1 MMKKQLLDLLHN
13 DNHYTVDKCV
23 LKYAKKLSLDTNS
36 LILLIYFLNMNER
49 SIFDYKK
56 ILNDLD
62 FKEKELLES
71 VTILKDKKLVSIQ
84 MQKNDSG
91 MLEEIID
98 TSSFYEVLMSN
109 LLDVKESKK
118 DDNSLYDIFEKE
130 FGRTL
135 SPIEYEI
142 IGSWVESGIP
152 SELII
157 EALKEATYNGVNNLR
172 YIDKIL
178 FEWNKKGIKKAS
190 DISRVEKKE
199 EEEKEESYYEYDW
212 LNE

>member
-1 MMKKQLLDLLHN
+1 MMKKQLLDLLRN
-13 DNHYTVDKCV
+13 DNRYTVDKCV
-23 LKYAKKLSLDTNS
+23 LKYAKKLSLDANS
-36 LILLIYFLNMNER
+36 LILLIYFLNMKESSVFN
-49 SIFDYKK
+49 YKK

-84 MQKNDSG
+84 MKKNDSG

-109 LLDVKESKK
+109 LLDVKELKK

>member
-13 DNHYTVDKCV
+13 DNHYTVDKYV
-23 LKYAKKLSLDTNS
+23 LKYAKKLSLDSNS
-36 LILLIYFLNMNER
+36 LILLIYFLNMKDNA
-49 SIFDYKK
+49 IFDYKK
-56 ILNDLD
+56 ILSDLD
-62 FKEKELLES
+62 FKERELLES

-84 MQKNDSG
+84 MKKNDSG
-91 MLEEIID
+91 MFEEIID
-98 TSSFYEVLMSN
+98 TSSFYEVLMSE
-109 LLDVKESKK
+109 LLNVSESK
-118 DDNSLYDIFEKE
+118 DEDNGIYDIFEKE

-142 IGSWVESGIP
+142 IGSWISSGI
-152 SELII
+152 SNELIV
-157 EALKEATYNGVNNLR
+157 EALKEATYNGVSNLR

-190 DISRVEKKE
+190 DVSRNERKE

>member
-1 MMKKQLLDLLHN
+1 
-13 DNHYTVDKCV
+13 
-23 LKYAKKLSLDTNS
+23 
-36 LILLIYFLNMNER
+36 
-49 SIFDYKK
+49 
-56 ILNDLD
+56 
-62 FKEKELLES
+62 
-71 VTILKDKKLVSIQ
+71 